1 MSEISLASTVV
12 VSPRQVS
19 TELGKEVVVLGAE
32 AGQYFG
38 LNEVGARVWA
48 LLQAPNQVSVV
59 CSAIVEEYE
68 VTREQCERD
77 VLALLRDLQAKG
89 LVHVEA
95 ELGSS

>member
-19 TELGKEVVVLGAE
+19 TELGNEVVVLGAE

-48 LLQAPNQVSVV
+48 LVQTPNQVRVICQS
-59 CSAIVEEYE
+59 IVDEYE
-68 VTREQCERD
+68 VTSEQCERD
-77 VLALLRDLQAKG
+77 VLALLHDLQAKG
-89 LVHVEA
+89 LIHVEA
-95 ELGSS
+95 ELGSP

>member
-19 TELGKEVVVLGAE
+19 TALGNEVVVLGAE

-48 LLQAPNQVSVV
+48 LVQGPSRVSAV
-59 CSAIVEEYE
+59 CDSILAEYE

-77 VLALLRDLQAKG
+77 VLALLLDLEAKG
-89 LVHVEA
+89 LIHVEA
-95 ELGSS
+95 ELGSP